1 MTASAP
7 GCGLAGWPVL
17 RPDEPTAR
25 LDCETEHQILA
36 ALHALPG
43 TTALVVTHRPRV
55 MEYADTVTRIGDTT
69 PQPRPALEGRFVR

>member
-7 GCGLAGWPVL
+7 GCGLAGPVP
-17 RPDEPTAR
+17 RPDEPSAR
-25 LDCETEHQILA
+25 LDGETEHQIPA

-43 TTALVVTHRPRV
+43 TTALVVTHRHRV
-55 MEYADTVTRIGDTT
+55 MEYADTVIRVGDTT